1 MKNYIQPMTKTV
13 ATVSEQMIC
22 ESGGEKSPGLNSSY
36 SYDSQLS
43 KQTNHSFDADE
54 W

>member
-1 MKNYIQPMTKTV
+1 MTKTV

-22 ESGGEKSPGLNSSY
+22 GSDDKTMGINGSYGG
-36 SYDSQLS
+36 SQLS
-43 KQTNHSFDADE
+43 KETNHSFDADE

>member
-1 MKNYIQPMTKTV
+1 MKKYIQPMTKTV

-22 ESGGEKSPGLNSSY
+22 KSGETSPGLNNTY
-36 SYDSQLS
+36 GGSQLS
-43 KQTNHSFDADE
+43 KERNHSFDADE

>member
-1 MKNYIQPMTKTV
+1 MKKYIQPMTKTV

-22 ESGGEKSPGLNSSY
+22 ESGGEKALGINGSY
-36 SYDSQLS
+36 GGSQLS
-43 KQTNHSFDADE
+43 KERNHSFDADE

>member
-22 ESGGEKSPGLNSSY
+22 DSGEKSPGLNNAYGSG
-36 SYDSQLS
+36 SQLS
-43 KQTNHSFDADE
+43 KETNHSFDADE

>member
-22 ESGGEKSPGLNSSY
+22 ESGGEKSPGLNNTYGSG
-36 SYDSQLS
+36 SQLS
-43 KQTNHSFDADE
+43 KERNHSFDADE

>member
-22 ESGGEKSPGLNSSY
+22 KSGEEKSLGINNTCGG
-36 SYDSQLS
+36 SQLS
-43 KQTNHSFDADE
+43 KETNHSFDADE

>member
-1 MKNYIQPMTKTV
+1 MKKYIQPMTKTV

-22 ESGGEKSPGLNSSY
+22 ESGGEKSLGINGSY
-36 SYDSQLS
+36 GGDQLS
-43 KQTNHSFDADE
+43 KERNHSFDADE